1 MIILTFYLLSES
13 SNSLNSGIITS
24 IFASSIIFSLVNF
37 RVLYGQRIKISSL
50 VGIVLV
56 ITSISLISM
65 GELKSENGENN

>member
-37 RVLYGQRIKISSL
+37 RVLYGQRIKVSSL
-50 VGIVLV
+50 VGIILV